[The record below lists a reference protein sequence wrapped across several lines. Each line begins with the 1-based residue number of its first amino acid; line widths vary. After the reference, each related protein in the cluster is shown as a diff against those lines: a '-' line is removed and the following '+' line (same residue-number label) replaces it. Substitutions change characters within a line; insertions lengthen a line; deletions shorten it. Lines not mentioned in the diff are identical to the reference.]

1 MTTERASRLQQLLL
15 KAGTS
20 EHYEDPALYD
30 HEYRRRRRDVNWYRA
45 LAREVGAGAPTS
57 VLELGCGTGRL
68 MVPLLRD
75 GHQVLGVDRARPML
89 ARCAA
94 RLARLPAARREK
106 GRLLQADFRAL
117 PLSPQVRFPLIVCP
131 FNAFMHLY
139 TRQDVEACL
148 QEVRAHLQPGGLFA
162 LDVLMPDLT
171 FLNRDPGRRWART
184 RFRHPVTG
192 ERLIYSTSTTYDPVG
207 QITIT
212 RIFYD
217 PDEPEGGAAAGA
229 QEGAAGR
236 GQVVH
241 LAHRQFFP
249 AELEALLH
257 YSGLRI
263 ERRDGGFD
271 GEPLTP
277 ASAEQ
282 VIRARLR

>member
-1 MTTERASRLQQLLL
+1 MSSERPAPRLLELLL
-15 KAGTS
+15 RAGTS

-30 HEYRRRRRDVNWYRA
+30 YEYRRRRRDVNWYRA
-45 LAREVGAGAPTS
+45 LAREVGGGTSTS

-68 MVPLLRD
+68 LVPLLRD

-89 ARCAA
+89 ARCVA
-94 RLARLPAARREK
+94 RVARLPASRRGK

-139 TRQDVEACL
+139 TRQDIEACL

-184 RFRHPVTG
+184 RFRHPETG

-217 PDEPEGGAAAGA
+217 PDEQEGGVSGGAAA
-229 QEGAAGR
+229 Q

-257 YSGLRI
+257 YNGLRI